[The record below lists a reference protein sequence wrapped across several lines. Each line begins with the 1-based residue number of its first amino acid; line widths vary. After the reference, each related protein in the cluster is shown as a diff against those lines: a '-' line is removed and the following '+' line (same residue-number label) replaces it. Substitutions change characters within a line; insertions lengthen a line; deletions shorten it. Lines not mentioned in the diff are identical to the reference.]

1 MQKIYI
7 HMYVL
12 NFSKT
17 ILGVLHG
24 AVLGQPLFILYSNEL
39 VLLYNCSIHIFVN
52 DALVRV

>member
-1 MQKIYI
+1 
-7 HMYVL
+7 MYVL